1 MAVTASLDRTTVT
14 AVVEAAT
21 LAPSVHNTQPWRFV
35 TAGHTQA
42 IELYA
47 DRERSLPALDPTGRQ
62 LLVSCGAAL
71 LHAQVA
77 ARSLGLDV
85 EIGLLPDADADHL
98 ATLILRPGQPA
109 TSEEQELSAATR
121 LRHTQREPFETR
133 QIDPVVLDRLRAAAA
148 AESAWLHVV
157 ERRDDQLTL
166 AVLLAQAERIEESD
180 PKYREELHS
189 WVRPVNSPAR
199 DGVPASALPH
209 TAGPARHSE
218 VTVRD
223 FDLERTM
230 QELRDS
236 TPDERPTV
244 VILGTDADTRSDQ
257 LRAGMALARVLLEAT
272 RAGVVASPLC
282 QVVDLPGPRSQLRQQ
297 LTLLGEPQMLLRIGY
312 GAPASAT
319 PRRPIS
325 DVLTDTPPTG

>member
-1 MAVTASLDRTTVT
+1 MGVTASVDRSSVT

-35 TAGHTQA
+35 IGGGDD

-71 LHAQVA
+71 LHARVG
-77 ARSLGLDV
+77 ARSLGFDL
-85 EIGLLPDADADHL
+85 EISLLPDADPDHL
-98 ATLILRPGQPA
+98 ATLTLRPGQPA
-109 TSEEQELSAATR
+109 SVEDQELSAATR
-121 LRHTQREPFETR
+121 LRHTQREPFDTR
-133 QIDPVVLDRLRAAAA
+133 QVDPAVLDRLRAAASR
-148 AESAWLHVV
+148 EGAWLHVV

-166 AVLLAQAERIEESD
+166 AVLLAQADRIEESD
-180 PKYREELHS
+180 PKYRDELHS
-189 WVRPVNSPAR
+189 WVRPVNTPAR

-230 QELRDS
+230 QEMRDS
-236 TPDERPTV
+236 TVDERPTV
-244 VILGTDADTRSDQ
+244 VILGTDGDTAKDQ
-257 LRAGMALARVLLEAT
+257 LRAGIALARVLLEGT
-272 RAGVVASPLC
+272 RAGVVASPLG
-282 QVVDLPGPRSQLRQQ
+282 QVVDLPGPRNQLRQQ
-297 LTLLGEPQMLLRIGY
+297 LNLLGEPQMLLRIGY

-319 PRRPIS
+319 PRRPVS
-325 DVLTDTPPTG
+325 DVLTDAPPAG